1 MSSGAEFEEYV
12 RNIYSLLLNF
22 KDDGI
27 LVTGGSTTFLRGTSG
42 EDYQIDVYYEFVRAG
57 VRHRVIIECKDWKSP
72 VKREVI
78 NTLESK
84 VRDIPG
90 VIGVIISRSGYQSG
104 AVSFASKKG
113 ILALTFDELPSL
125 GTLIGERLRT
135 VALPDEN
142 CIGEPFWTIMM
153 IREGENTG
161 VWFAL
166 RLDTTDKKVFIPL
179 FFSKYHAE
187 IFFRQMDLDA
197 TTWGIRGLPRYV
209 LRGLIVQ
216 LDASEIRHELFNMDS
231 SGAVLMFLPPNTK
244 QTDYFVP
251 IPITREQLITE
262 YYGENVPSIR
272 NINNDSSPWTS

>member
-1 MSSGAEFEEYV
+1 MVAGAKFETYV
-12 RNIYSLLLNF
+12 KSIYSMLLNL
-22 KDDGI
+22 KDEGI
-27 LVTGGSTTFLRGTSG
+27 IVTGGTNTFLRGISG

-57 VRHRVIIECKDWKSP
+57 VRHRVIIECKDWKSS

-78 NTLESK
+78 NALESK

-104 AVSFASKKG
+104 AINLAKQNG
-113 ILALTFDELPSL
+113 ILALTSDELPSL

-135 VALPDEN
+135 VALPDET

-153 IREGENTG
+153 TKAGENTG

-166 RLDTTDKKVFIPL
+166 GLNRTEKKSYIPL

-187 IFFRQMDLDA
+187 LFFEQMNIDSNNWA
-197 TTWGIRGLPRYV
+197 VRGLPRYV

-216 LDASEIRHELFNMDS
+216 LEAFELRHELFDMTS
-231 SGAVLMFLPPNTK
+231 SGAVLMFLPPDATSK
-244 QTDYFVP
+244 ETFIPV
-251 IPITREQLITE
+251 PITREQLRHE
-262 YYGENVPSIR
+262 YYGASVSSIR
-272 NINNDSSPWTS
+272 QQDN